1 MSKWKEIE
9 SYVDSKS
16 MHESKFNI
24 NKKQAQLILDLK
36 KDELKKMRFLA
47 MLDIDKDELKQ
58 LAKKDPTIVKAI
70 GKQGGSFR
78 TSLVRKRANEE
89 LDMQENNTKKYI
101 DFLKKKG
108 FADVDKM
115 VSQAKRLKLKDR
127 ELTDYI
133 DKEINKKKNPF
144 VPDIEKRF
152 MAGEFKKEDA
162 PTNFAGAGSGV
173 DFNPTGLSMKKKREL
188 DARTKEYRL
197 HRRKLEAQR
206 ERRKLKAQKNICGSF
221 RKNVKENTD
230 NFVREE
236 FIVEDNVAI
245 LRDIV
250 KRKQAKPIKLKDG
263 QMKVDLYTASAFVQ
277 TLDNK
282 NMKPDT
288 KKKLEFII
296 NKGNKAQ
303 FLRTVDV
310 IFK

>member
-1 MSKWKEIE
+1 MSKWKQIE
-9 SYVDSKS
+9 SYMESKS
-16 MHESKFNI
+16 FHESKFNI
-24 NKKQAQLILDLK
+24 NKKQAQMILDLK

-58 LAKKDPTIVKAI
+58 LAKKDPSIVRAI

-78 TSLVRKRANEE
+78 TAMVRKRANEE
-89 LDMQENNTKKYI
+89 
-101 DFLKKKG
+101 
-108 FADVDKM
+108 V
-115 VSQAKRLKLKDR
+115 
-127 ELTDYI
+127 
-133 DKEINKKKNPF
+133 
-144 VPDIEKRF
+144 
-152 MAGEFKKEDA
+152 KEDA
-162 PTNFAGAGSGV
+162 PTNSNAAGGV
-173 DFNPTGLSMKKKREL
+173 DMNPTGMSLKKKREL

-230 NFVREE
+230 DFSREE
-236 FIVEDNVAI
+236 FIQEDNVAI
-245 LRDIV
+245 LRKIV
-250 KRKQAKPIKLKDG
+250 KDKRNMPVKLKDG

>member
-1 MSKWKEIE
+1 ME
-9 SYVDSKS
+9 SKS
-16 MHESKFNI
+16 FHESKFNI
-24 NKKQAQLILDLK
+24 NKKQAQMILDLK

-58 LAKKDPTIVKAI
+58 LAKKDPSIVRAI

-78 TSLVRKRANEE
+78 TAMVRKRANEE
-89 LDMQENNTKKYI
+89 
-101 DFLKKKG
+101 
-108 FADVDKM
+108 V
-115 VSQAKRLKLKDR
+115 
-127 ELTDYI
+127 
-133 DKEINKKKNPF
+133 
-144 VPDIEKRF
+144 
-152 MAGEFKKEDA
+152 KEDA
-162 PTNFAGAGSGV
+162 PTNSNAAGGV
-173 DFNPTGLSMKKKREL
+173 DMNPTGMSLKKKREL

-230 NFVREE
+230 DFSREK

-245 LRDIV
+245 LRKIV
-250 KRKQAKPIKLKDG
+250 KDKRNMPIKLKDG

-277 TLDNK
+277 TLDRK

>member
-9 SYVDSKS
+9 SYMDSKS

-24 NKKQAQLILDLK
+24 TKKQAQLILDLK

-47 MLDIDKDELKQ
+47 MLDIDKDEVKQ
-58 LAKKDPTIVKAI
+58 LAKKDPSITRAI
-70 GKQGGSFR
+70 GRQGGSFR
-78 TSLVRKRANEE
+78 TAMVRKRANEE
-89 LDMQENNTKKYI
+89 
-101 DFLKKKG
+101 
-108 FADVDKM
+108 V
-115 VSQAKRLKLKDR
+115 
-127 ELTDYI
+127 
-133 DKEINKKKNPF
+133 
-144 VPDIEKRF
+144 
-152 MAGEFKKEDA
+152 KEDA

-173 DFNPTGLSMKKKREL
+173 DFNPTGLSTKKKKEL

-197 HRRKLEAQR
+197 HRSKLEQQR
-206 ERRKLKAQKNICGSF
+206 EKRKLKAQKNLCGSF
-221 RKNVKENTD
+221 RKSVKENTD
-230 NFVREE
+230 NFGMEE

-245 LRDIV
+245 LRKIV
-250 KRKQAKPIKLKDG
+250 KDKRNMPIKLKDG

-282 NMKPDT
+282 KIRPDT